1 MTMTNNENQD
11 SSSTGA
17 AIEEKKVVKLRI
29 WPALLIV
36 MAQVIAVILFSNFGR
51 TNIHNGIAL
60 GGIPLVA
67 AILMLVWWI
76 TASRVPWRSRIA
88 GFVLFF
94 VAIAAVLFSQ
104 RSVSMGGM
112 LLAVALPYL
121 LYSTVI
127 TLVVTIPFAWRTR
140 KWLLAIVLILCAGVF
155 CAQRVDEIGGDLY
168 PVVSWRWQ
176 MTGAQRSENIGAP
189 TIQQTA
195 ELPDVITPDDWC
207 DFLGQGR
214 KNTVTNL
221 TFSTDWSTPP
231 REVWRQPIGPGWSSF
246 IGVGDYLFTQE
257 QRGEAEL
264 VTCYRADT
272 GAPVWQQ
279 GETVLFDDA
288 MGLGPRATPVFHEG
302 RLYTQ
307 GATGLLQ
314 CLDAATGELLW
325 KRQLTED
332 GDTGIPAFA
341 FASSPLVV
349 DGLVVAFTAGSEGK
363 SVIAYHRET
372 GEIAWSTG
380 PKDDG
385 YASPQLSTVVDT
397 PQILITSNFGMQ
409 GIAAE
414 NGTVLW
420 KHAWDIE
427 RNPRCVQPA
436 VWKGEYVLFGG
447 TGTSGSRLLHV
458 TRTDDSWNV
467 EEAWSQKKFG
477 PYFNNGILYRDNYYG
492 YDDVRLACIA
502 IETGERAWTGDR
514 YGGQLIFIE
523 AMEMLLVLSERGD
536 LALVRA
542 VPDRFEEVARFKA
555 LYGKTWNHPII
566 HHGKLYVRNSE
577 EAVCF
582 ELPGLAVLP

>member
-1 MTMTNNENQD
+1 MTTTNNEIQD
-11 SSSTGA
+11 LRETDAATRQST
-17 AIEEKKVVKLRI
+17 VVRLRI
-29 WPALLIV
+29 WPALIIAL
-36 MAQVIAVILFSNFGR
+36 AQVIAVVLFTKFGR

-76 TASRVPWRSRIA
+76 AASRVPWRSRIA

-140 KWLLAIVLILCAGVF
+140 KWLLAIVLFLCAGVF

-176 MTGAQRSENIGAP
+176 MTSAQRSENIGAP

-195 ELPDVITPDDWC
+195 ELPDAITPEDWC

-221 TFSTDWSTPP
+221 TFSTDWTTPP

-257 QRGEAEL
+257 QRGDAEL

-272 GAPVWQQ
+272 GASVWQQ

-302 RLYTQ
+302 HLYTQ

-314 CLDAATGELLW
+314 CLDAATGDILW

-349 DGLVVAFTAGSEGK
+349 DELVVAFTAGSEGK

-397 PQILITSNFGMQ
+397 PQILIASNFGIQ

-414 NGTVLW
+414 NGAVLW

-477 PYFNNGILYRDNYYG
+477 PYFNNGILYKDHYYG
-492 YDDVRLACIA
+492 YDDVRLGCLVM
-502 IETGERAWTGDR
+502 ETGERAWTGER
-514 YGGQLIFIE
+514 FGGQLLFVKD
-523 AMEMLLVLSERGD
+523 MEMLLVLSERGD

-542 VPDRFEEVARFKA
+542 VPDRFEEVAQFKA
-555 LYGKTWNHPII
+555 LNGKTWNHPII

-577 EAVCF
+577 EAACF
-582 ELPGLAVLP
+582 ELPGLAALP

>member
-1 MTMTNNENQD
+1 MTTANNENQVSCNTD
-11 SSSTGA
+11 A
-17 AIEEKKVVKLRI
+17 AIQEKKVVNLRI
-29 WPALLIV
+29 WPALLI
-36 MAQVIAVILFSNFGR
+36 MLAQVVAVILFAKFGR

-76 TASRVPWRSRIA
+76 TASRVPWRSRIV

-127 TLVVTIPFAWRTR
+127 ALVVTIPFSWRIR

-176 MTGAQRSENIGAP
+176 MTSAQRSENIGAP
-189 TIQQTA
+189 TTQQTA
-195 ELPDVITPDDWC
+195 KLPDAITPEDWC

-214 KNTVTNL
+214 KNTIANL

-231 REVWRQPIGPGWSSF
+231 KEVWRQPIGPGWSSF

-257 QRGEAEL
+257 QRGDAEL

-272 GAPVWQQ
+272 GASVWQQ

-288 MGLGPRATPVFHEG
+288 MGLGPRATPVFHKG
-302 RLYTQ
+302 HLYTQ

-314 CLDAATGELLW
+314 CLDAAAGEVLW

-332 GDTGIPAFA
+332 GDTGVPSFS
-341 FASSPLVV
+341 FASSPLVI
-349 DGLVVAFTAGSEGK
+349 DGLVVAFTAGCEGK
-363 SVIAYHRET
+363 SVIAYHQET
-372 GEIAWSTG
+372 GEIAWSPG
-380 PKDDG
+380 AKDDG
-385 YASPQLSTVVDT
+385 YASPQLSVVLGT
-397 PQILITSNFGMQ
+397 PQILLASDFGMQ
-409 GIAAE
+409 AFKPEDGQL
-414 NGTVLW
+414 LW
-420 KHAWDIE
+420 QHQWDIE
-427 RNPRCVQPA
+427 TNPRCVQPV
-436 VWKGEYVLFGG
+436 VWKEEYVLFGG
-447 TGTSGSRLLHV
+447 TGTSGSKLLHV
-458 TRTDDSWNV
+458 TRENEIWTVTETWY
-467 EEAWSQKKFG
+467 QKRFG
-477 PYFNNGILYRDNYYG
+477 PYFNNGILYKDHYYG

-502 IETGERAWTGDR
+502 METGERAWTGDR
-514 YGGQLIFIE
+514 YGGQLIFIVD
-523 AMEMLLVLSERGD
+523 MEMLLVLSERGD

-555 LYGKTWNHPII
+555 LNGKTWNHPII
-566 HHGKLYVRNSE
+566 HRGKLYVRNSE

-582 ELPGLAVLP
+582 ELPELTGLP